1 MADPEYQAQQE
12 AKRIERNK
20 KNMERYY
27 KNHIPIAELEE
38 LAKTDPEAAE
48 TLRIRRETQAE
59 KNRQNKQR
67 REERMAQDPEYA
79 AKIWLDVPSQPESIP
94 QSVAEYDE
102 LKEEPRR
109 YGPPQKSKLNAQTR
123 KHPETL
129 RKAGPY
135 GS

>member
-1 MADPEYQAQQE
+1 MREADPEYQAQQE

-38 LAKTDPEAAE
+38 MAKTDPEAAE

-79 AKIWLDVPSQPESIP
+79 ARILAGRAESTKKHTAKRK
-94 QSVAEYDE
+94 AEFDE
-102 LKEEPRR
+102 LKERAKTDP
-109 YGPPQKSKLNAQTR
+109 
-123 KHPETL
+123 
-129 RKAGPY
+129 
-135 GS
+135 